1 MKGKNTREAIRHHVG
16 DCVSD
21 TLPARLLPGIP
32 NNAPDEQSMHG
43 SPTAG
48 PFSRLKSFPSAQ
60 TEAITDYTDPS
71 NGNDTMF
78 VYPKLNS
85 RVLSDWSLLRLADDM
100 NIDSYELLSTFLSY
114 NATKQTTFQLEQCVD
129 FDIVHDAHLPWL
141 FQDKAFLHSTLLAVA
156 ALQDLRMKRPP
167 SKTTL
172 FHLKKTLG
180 SLNHTLGTSW
190 GHHADAIIWI
200 ILTLAWLAAMF
211 GDQAAA
217 ATHMTGLRRLVELR
231 GGQEY
236 LRQQPKQHFKLI
248 CLDLSWSLYSGSR
261 PHFSDE
267 STSWQSVIV
276 GPLWTDHQSV
286 EALTVTDLVG
296 VRMATIYHDLQCM
309 VGIINDGVARG
320 DPVRGD
326 LFQHWLASVQN
337 RLLLLECVSDN
348 SMSESLRLGLLAF
361 LSTTIQIPGGCMT
374 YPSFASTYGRA
385 WRAVQAPAPE
395 HRLLQSWLLIVG
407 AMSVLDVSE
416 PWVKSRWAESSLAG
430 LEWEEVRH
438 RLETVMWISC
448 IHDGLGRRAF
458 AALSC

>member
-1 MKGKNTREAIRHHVG
+1 MKGKNTREATRHRVY
-16 DCVSD
+16 DDVRD
-21 TLPARLLPGIP
+21 TLPAHPLSRTSGNLPEKQGRHNSP
-32 NNAPDEQSMHG
+32 N
-43 SPTAG
+43 AG
-48 PFSRLKSFPSAQ
+48 CFTQPKGLPPVQ
-60 TEAITDYTDPS
+60 IQAITDNTDLS
-71 NGNDTMF
+71 NGNDLQF
-78 VYPKLNS
+78 VYPKLHT

-100 NIDSYELLSTFLSY
+100 NTDSYELLSTFLSY
-114 NATKQTTFQLEQCVD
+114 NATKQTTFQFEKCVD
-129 FDIVHDAHLPWL
+129 FDIVHDAYLPWL

-190 GHHADAIIWI
+190 GHHSDAIIWI

-217 ATHMTGLRRLVELR
+217 ATHMAGLRRLVELR

-248 CLDLSWSLYSGSR
+248 CLDLSWSMCSGSR
-261 PHFSDE
+261 SHFSEE

-276 GPLWTDHQSV
+276 GPLRTDHQFV
-286 EALTVTDLVG
+286 EALTVKDLVG
-296 VRMATIYHDLQCM
+296 VRMATIYHDLQRI
-309 VGIINDGVARG
+309 VGIINDGVDRG
-320 DPVRGD
+320 DPIKGD

-337 RLLLLECVSDN
+337 RLLLLECDSDN
-348 SMSESLRLGLLAF
+348 PISDSLRLGLLAF
-361 LSTTIQIPGGCMT
+361 LSTTIQVPRGCMT
-374 YPSFASTYGRA
+374 YPSFASTYGQT
-385 WRAVQAPAPE
+385 WQAVQAATPE
-395 HRLLQSWLLIVG
+395 HRLIQSWLLIVG

-416 PWVKSRWAESSLAG
+416 PWVKLRWVESSLAG
-430 LEWEEVRH
+430 LEWEEVRD
-438 RLETVMWISC
+438 RLEKVMWINC

-458 AALSC
+458 VALSG